1 MLRSELYNRVLDRKV
16 LTSRAQAL
24 HNISRMKQ
32 YILNGKNSLGT
43 VDSHIEDY
51 RTKERMEEEFAR
63 IKETFR
69 NSPHA
74 EMMEEGDRHFKVK
87 VGRVTFEYYIT
98 EREI

>member
-1 MLRSELYNRVLDRKV
+1 
-16 LTSRAQAL
+16 
-24 HNISRMKQ
+24 MKQ

-43 VDSHIEDY
+43 VNSHIEDY

-63 IKETFR
+63 IKEVYR
-69 NSPHA
+69 NNPFA

-87 VGRVTFEYYIT
+87 MGGVTFKYYIT

>member
-1 MLRSELYNRVLDRKV
+1 
-16 LTSRAQAL
+16 
-24 HNISRMKQ
+24 MKQ
-32 YILNGKNSLGT
+32 YILNGKNSLGQ

-51 RTKERMEEEFAR
+51 RTKERMEEEFSI

-74 EMMEEGDRHFKVK
+74 ETLEEGDRHFKVK
-87 VGRVTFEYYIT
+87 LGRVTFDYYIL

>member
-1 MLRSELYNRVLDRKV
+1 
-16 LTSRAQAL
+16 
-24 HNISRMKQ
+24 MKQ

-63 IKETFR
+63 IKDVYR
-69 NSPHA
+69 NNPLA
-74 EMMEEGDRHFKVK
+74 EMLEEGDLFFKVK
-87 VGRVTFEYYIT
+87 MGGVTFKYYIT